1 MGLITKVAAL
11 GAVAAAGVLA
21 ANRDKVAKAVRGAL
35 APGAKAPAK
44 AKTAAR
50 SAGTKSAG
58 AKPAGAK
65 VKKEPHV
72 KAPRAAR
79 RKARRAHRAHPAA
92 GPT

>member
-21 ANRDKVAKAVRGAL
+21 ANRDKVAKAVKGAL
-35 APGAKAPAK
+35 APGAPAPAK
-44 AKTAAR
+44 AKPKAKTAA
-50 SAGTKSAG
+50 
-58 AKPAGAK
+58 AK

-79 RKARRAHRAHPAA
+79 RKPGGRTAPPPRPSAR
-92 GPT
+92 GTSTVT